1 MSNPFGPDCPHLQW
15 GQGDQYATFAAST
28 QTEYDTQV
36 AARQLSAGNQDLE
49 FDGDPHLCE
58 GLGEHFYV
66 VKLKS
71 V

>member
-1 MSNPFGPDCPHLQW
+1 MTNPFGPACPDLQW
-15 GQGDQYATFAAST
+15 HQGDQYATFEAAS
-28 QTEYDTQV
+28 QTEYDAQV

-58 GLGEHFYV
+58 TLGEHLYV